1 MVRMKVL
8 KTSKLEAA
16 FNKLVG
22 FGDLY
27 VPMLRGSQSGFYSWK
42 TYNEDYDDLMLDI
55 LNVYLPPKNFV
66 LPQTEK
72 LYSFQQ
78 DGTRV
83 SIEEVKQKIEPKIL
97 FGIRA
102 CDVKGIDYLDEVFL
116 TRGYDDIAY
125 KERRDSLAIIAS
137 ACYNPGTNCFC
148 ESMGVNPTEIESA
161 DVILREYGPEGY
173 VWEVKT
179 PKGEEVT
186 KLIADLLEDEEVKLP
201 ELKSFLRQ
209 VEYEGVAEKLKD
221 MFEHPIWD
229 KASEPC
235 QNCGICTYLCPT
247 CYCFDIQVKSW
258 GDEGY
263 RFRCWD
269 SCMYR
274 EYTQMAGGHNP
285 REASKERFR
294 NRFLHKLQFF
304 PERYGPSL
312 CTGCGRCV
320 VVCPVGIN
328 ITTIIQ
334 DIKEA
339 E

>member
-1 MVRMKVL
+1 MKVL
-8 KTSKLEAA
+8 KTSKLETA
-16 FNKLVG
+16 FNKLASSA
-22 FGDLY
+22 DLY
-27 VPMLRGSQSGFYSWK
+27 VPMLRGAQSGFYSWK
-42 TYNEDYDDLMLDI
+42 TYNEDYDDLMIDI

-66 LPQTEK
+66 LPQTER
-72 LYSFQQ
+72 LYNFKQEGMKI
-78 DGTRV
+78 D
-83 SIEEVKQKIEPKIL
+83 IEEIKAELEPKIL
-97 FGIRA
+97 FGVRA
-102 CDVKGIDYLDEVFL
+102 CDVKSIDYLDEVFL

-125 KERRDSLAIIAS
+125 QERRDSLTIIAN

-148 ESMGVNPTEIESA
+148 DSMGVNPTEIESA
-161 DVILREYGPEGY
+161 DIILREYGKEGY

-179 PKGEEVT
+179 PKGEETT

-201 ELKSFLRQ
+201 ELKPFLRK
-209 VEYEGVAEKLKD
+209 VEYDGVAEKLKG
-221 MFEHPIWD
+221 MFDHPIWD
-229 KASEPC
+229 RLSAPC

-247 CYCFDIQVKSW
+247 CYCFDIQVKTW

-263 RFRCWD
+263 KFRCWD

-304 PERYGPSL
+304 NERYGSSL

-320 VVCPVGIN
+320 VVCPAGIN

-339 E
+339 D